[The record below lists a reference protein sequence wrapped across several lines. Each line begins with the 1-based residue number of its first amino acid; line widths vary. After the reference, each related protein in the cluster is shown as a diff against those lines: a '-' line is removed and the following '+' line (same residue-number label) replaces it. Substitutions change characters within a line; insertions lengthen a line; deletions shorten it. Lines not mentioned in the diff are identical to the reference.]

1 MMITDYKRSWKLIIE
16 ISHPYGTGAGRVGK
30 S

>member
-1 MMITDYKRSWKLIIE
+1 MMIPDYKRSWKLIIE